1 MSYRSL
7 AVLIVFAAAC
17 NKAKSAA
24 PGGGGGMP
32 PMPVEVAAAIRDT
45 VVDAVQA
52 TGPIEAVQSVELR
65 PEVEGRIVDI
75 LVREGQNV
83 EAGTA
88 LFKVDDTELKAQV
101 ARAEADR
108 DLAQRA
114 LERTKQLMAQNAS
127 SQADLERADA
137 TARGAQASYDLLKTR
152 LDRTLVRAPFGGV
165 VGRRLVSIGTYVN
178 SQTPLIS
185 LQSVNPQHA
194 SFQVPERYA
203 DRLRRGQ
210 LVSFQVA
217 ALPGKNFSGEVV
229 FVDPVVELPARTIL
243 IKARVPNPRRQLQ
256 TGMFIEARLAT
267 DIRPKALVV
276 PEDAILPLQGST
288 YVWVVKEGKADRREV
303 TVGVRTAGWA
313 EILGGGLAAGDQVVV
328 GGLERLFPG
337 ATVMPQVVERHRA
350 APTAETPRAGPPS
363 HAVAR
368 APRSRRDTRR
378 RGAPDCASRSPSPAM
393 APP

>member
-7 AVLIVFAAAC
+7 AILVVLAAAC
-17 NKAKSAA
+17 KKGQSAA
-24 PGGGGGMP
+24 PGGGGGGMP
-32 PMPVEVAAAIRDT
+32 PMPVEVSAVIRDT
-45 VVDAVQA
+45 VIDAIGASGQ
-52 TGPIEAVQSVELR
+52 IEAVQSVELR

-75 LVREGQNV
+75 LVAEGTEV
-83 EAGTA
+83 LAGTG

-108 DLAQRA
+108 DLALRA
-114 LERTKQLMAQNAS
+114 LERTKQLMTQNAS

-137 TARGAQASYDLLKTR
+137 QARGAQASYDLLKTR
-152 LDRTLVRAPFGGV
+152 LDRTVVRAPFGGV
-165 VGRRLVSIGTYVN
+165 VGRRLVSIGTFVN
-178 SQTPLIS
+178 SQTPIIT

-194 SFQVPERYA
+194 VLEVPERYA

-243 IKARVPNPRRQLQ
+243 IKARVPNNEHQLQ

-267 DIRPKALVV
+267 DIRPNALVV

-313 EILGGGLAAGDQVVV
+313 EIIGGGLDAGDQVVV
-328 GGLERLFPG
+328 GGAERLFPG
-337 ATVMPQVVERHRA
+337 APLMAQVVERHRGAQTTESGGAATPA
-350 APTAETPRAGPPS
+350 APGS
-363 HAVAR
+363 G
-368 APRSRRDTRR
+368 RDTTKR
-378 RGAPDCASRSPSPAM
+378 
-393 APP
+393 

>member
-7 AVLIVFAAAC
+7 ALLIVFAAAC

-52 TGPIEAVQSVELR
+52 TGQIEAVQSVELR

-108 DLAQRA
+108 D
-114 LERTKQLMAQNAS
+114 MAQNAS

-137 TARGAQASYDLLKTR
+137 TARGAQASYDLLKIR

-194 SFQVPERYA
+194 SL
-203 DRLRRGQ
+203 DR
-210 LVSFQVA
+210 
-217 ALPGKNFSGEVV
+217 
-229 FVDPVVELPARTIL
+229 
-243 IKARVPNPRRQLQ
+243 
-256 TGMFIEARLAT
+256 
-267 DIRPKALVV
+267 
-276 PEDAILPLQGST
+276 
-288 YVWVVKEGKADRREV
+288 
-303 TVGVRTAGWA
+303 
-313 EILGGGLAAGDQVVV
+313 
-328 GGLERLFPG
+328 
-337 ATVMPQVVERHRA
+337 
-350 APTAETPRAGPPS
+350 
-363 HAVAR
+363 
-368 APRSRRDTRR
+368 
-378 RGAPDCASRSPSPAM
+378 
-393 APP
+393 